1 MNMENHLCST
11 YMCLFSVDYST
22 SFLFFSFIL
31 FPSPY
36 FRNCADTYFWDV
48 FSPFLYFIFWFCC
61 AFIHVFHLLDHLVLP
76 SLFIHSFACLSAFL
90 FYFPSSQPSSF
101 SQHWNTGGSH
111 PEELEWLGAHP
122 RFQTR
127 SQPPLLYSFTSS
139 QPQFTDCVAVSEH
152 SIPGGQITLQMKI
165 RLKKKKQKTTNQKKV
180 LECVLPLGTCWTKE
194 CVIALSANNYYYAL
208 QFYVSIVLNC
218 KYI

>member
-1 MNMENHLCST
+1 
-11 YMCLFSVDYST
+11 MCLFSLDYST

-36 FRNCADTYFWDV
+36 FYNCTDTYFWDV
-48 FSPFLYFIFWFCC
+48 FPLFLYFIFWFCC
-61 AFIHVFHLLDHLVLP
+61 AFFHFFHFLDHLVLP
-76 SLFIHSFACLSAFL
+76 SLVIHSFACPSSFL

-101 SQHWNTGGSH
+101 SQHWNTGDSH

-127 SQPPLLYSFTSS
+127 SQPPLLHSFTSS

-152 SIPGGQITLQMKI
+152 SIPGGQITLQVKI
-165 RLKKKKQKTTNQKKV
+165 EFKNKKEKKKQQNKKHKKQKSAWM
-180 LECVLPLGTCWTKE
+180 C
-194 CVIALSANNYYYAL
+194 IATWYLL
-208 QFYVSIVLNC
+208 DKGMCHSIVCQELLLC
-218 KYI
+218 LTIFRFYCTKL